1 MWKPEH
7 RRTADRRGLR
17 YESDLTDAEWT
28 LVAPL
33 IRPAKRGGRPRT
45 VNVREVLNA
54 IFYVLWTGCQWK
66 ALPKDLPPRST
77 VWAYLDLWEWDGT
90 PAAFIML
97 YTSRRE
103 RWQGGRQARPQPSS
117 TARPPKEPSK
127 GATLDPSGYDA
138 GKKVTGR
145 KRHILTD
152 TLGLLLAVTVHPAS
166 VQDRDG
172 AEALLR
178 EARRTFPF
186 IKRVIGDA
194 GYQGRKMEAAMAR
207 TGTWTL
213 QIVRRCDRHRFIVLP
228 KRWIVERTLAW
239 ISRNRRLARDYERHA
254 RKAAAFVRLAMIR
267 LMLRRLSAN

>member
-1 MWKPEH
+1 MGWHAQPHSSCSIRRDARDGRAGGKPDDSHH
-7 RRTADRRGLR
+7 RQPDH
-17 YESDLTDAEWT
+17 
-28 LVAPL
+28 
-33 IRPAKRGGRPRT
+33 
-45 VNVREVLNA
+45 
-54 IFYVLWTGCQWK
+54 Q
-66 ALPKDLPPRST
+66 RS
-77 VWAYLDLWEWDGT
+77 
-90 PAAFIML
+90 
-97 YTSRRE
+97 
-103 RWQGGRQARPQPSS
+103 RQR
-117 TARPPKEPSK
+117 

-186 IKRVIGDA
+186 IERVIGDA

-254 RKAAAFVRLAMIR
+254 RKAATFVCLAMIR
-267 LMLRRLSAN
+267 LMLRRLSANR